1 MAKIHDDESPT
12 WPSPMPPPG
21 GELELAAPSPPD
33 PDSDDATHID
43 GDSNRLTAGIAAA
56 EVAAATAAAAAGAD
70 PQSTFDCEAEAVNAD
85 VATLPPD
92 AAATGSVVDAAPPPP
107 LVAVPTSAAGFV
119 DEAPRVPRIPIS
131 GGLHVGASR
140 TDEAPG
146 WNRILRAS
154 LALAEAALLSL
165 ACLDEAAHGAGTT
178 GTVEA

>member
-1 MAKIHDDESPT
+1 
-12 WPSPMPPPG
+12 MPPPG

-43 GDSNRLTAGIAAA
+43 GDSNRLTAGMAAA
-56 EVAAATAAAAAGAD
+56 AAAAAAAGAD
-70 PQSTFDCEAEAVNAD
+70 PRSTLDCEAEEAVNAD
-85 VATLPPD
+85 VATFPPD
-92 AAATGSVVDAAPPPP
+92 AAATGSVVDAAPPP
-107 LVAVPTSAAGFV
+107 LAAVPTSAAGFV
-119 DEAPRVPRIPIS
+119 DEAPWVPRIPIS

-154 LALAEAALLSL
+154 LASAEAALLSL